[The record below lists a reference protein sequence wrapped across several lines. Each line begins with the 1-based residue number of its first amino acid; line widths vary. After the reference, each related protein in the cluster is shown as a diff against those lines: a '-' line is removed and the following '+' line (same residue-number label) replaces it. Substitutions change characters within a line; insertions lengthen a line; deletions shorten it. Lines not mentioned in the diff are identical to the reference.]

1 MIPVVRD
8 AARTLQRPIRR
19 SQRQD
24 APARS
29 GGYVSVSGLITGQF
43 RGKQQEQVREGR
55 PVVSEL
61 LVPSTRDQSAKRP
74 DVTRLATPI
83 DEAIAYGC
91 NAPNPHNTQAWK
103 LRNTSDLQTVLYVD
117 KTRLLPMTDPIS
129 RQIHI
134 GCGCFIETL
143 LLGASTMGFETAVEI
158 LPEGPYDLNE
168 VGMRPVARI
177 TLTPAETQPDELS
190 DYLYARQT
198 NRRPSHGGAPVSDL
212 QFADI
217 ARCVQE
223 SDVQVIGIN
232 DRARMEPLLAIF
244 DRAMTL
250 ECHTRRLWE
259 ESRVWSRFN
268 ERERA
273 AKRDG
278 MSLPQAGN
286 VGPTLRLQEWYLK
299 HGDIRRWN
307 SKLSINAYLK
317 GFRAGLASAEGLLM
331 LKTATNTQE
340 DWIKAGRAYARASL
354 AAARLGLQMHPYS
367 QVLQELP
374 EMTELQRQFND
385 LMGVAGEEK
394 MQMAVRLGNGPTPYY
409 SYRRSEESLVTANQ

>member
-1 MIPVVRD
+1 VPE
-8 AARTLQRPIRR
+8 
-19 SQRQD
+19 S
-24 APARS
+24 
-29 GGYVSVSGLITGQF
+29 
-43 RGKQQEQVREGR
+43 
-55 PVVSEL
+55 L
-61 LVPSTRDQSAKRP
+61 LPSTRDQSAKRP

-83 DEAIAYGC
+83 DKAIAYGC

-117 KTRLLPMTDPIS
+117 KARLLPVTDPPG

-143 LLGASTMGFETAVEI
+143 SVGASTMGFETAVESF
-158 LPEGPYDLNE
+158 PEGTYGLNE
-168 VGMRPVARI
+168 VGMKPVARI
-177 TLTPAETQPDELS
+177 TLTPAAESQPDGLS

-198 NRRPSHGGAPVSDL
+198 NRRPSHGGASVSDQ

-217 ARCVQE
+217 AKCVRE

-244 DRAMTL
+244 DRAMTI
-250 ECHTRRLWE
+250 ECQTRHLWE
-259 ESRVWSRFN
+259 ESRMWSRFS

-273 AKRDG
+273 EKRDG
-278 MSLPQAGN
+278 MSLPQVGI
-286 VGPTLRLQEWYLK
+286 VGPTLRLREWYLK

-307 SKLSINAYLK
+307 SKPSINTVLK
-317 GFRAGLASAEGLLM
+317 GIRAGLASAEGLLL

-340 DWIKAGRAYARASL
+340 DWIKAGRAYVRASL

-367 QVLQELP
+367 QVLQEFP

-394 MQMAVRLGNGPTPYY
+394 IQMAVRLGKGPTPYY
-409 SYRRSEESLVTANQ
+409 SYRRNEEPLVTADK

>member
-1 MIPVVRD
+1 
-8 AARTLQRPIRR
+8 
-19 SQRQD
+19 
-24 APARS
+24 
-29 GGYVSVSGLITGQF
+29 
-43 RGKQQEQVREGR
+43 
-55 PVVSEL
+55 VSESQ
-61 LVPSTRDQSAKRP
+61 VPSTRGPSAKRP

-83 DEAIAYGC
+83 DKAIAYGC

-117 KTRLLPMTDPIS
+117 KTRLLPATDPPA

-143 LLGASTMGFETAVEI
+143 SVGASTMGFETAVESF
-158 LPEGPYDLNE
+158 PEGTYGLDE
-168 VGMRPVARI
+168 VGMKPVARI
-177 TLTPAETQPDELS
+177 TLTPAAETQPDELS

-198 NRRPSHGGAPVSDL
+198 NRRPSYGGAPVSDQ

-217 ARCVQE
+217 ANSMRE

-244 DRAMTL
+244 DRAMTI
-250 ECHTRRLWE
+250 ECQTRHLWE

-273 AKRDG
+273 EKRDG
-278 MSLPQAGN
+278 MSLPQVGI
-286 VGPTLRLQEWYLK
+286 VGPTLRLREWYLK

-307 SKLSINAYLK
+307 SKASINAFLK
-317 GFRAGLASAEGLLM
+317 GFRAGLASAEGLLL
-331 LKTATNTQE
+331 LKTATNTQQ
-340 DWIKAGRAYARASL
+340 DWIKAGRAYVRASL

-367 QVLQELP
+367 QVLQEFP
-374 EMTELQRQFND
+374 EMTDLQRQFND
-385 LMGVAGEEK
+385 LMGVTGEEK
-394 MQMAVRLGNGPTPYY
+394 IQMAVRLGKGPTPYY
-409 SYRRSEESLVTANQ
+409 SYRRNEESLVTADK

>member
-1 MIPVVRD
+1 VPE
-8 AARTLQRPIRR
+8 
-19 SQRQD
+19 S
-24 APARS
+24 
-29 GGYVSVSGLITGQF
+29 
-43 RGKQQEQVREGR
+43 
-55 PVVSEL
+55 L
-61 LVPSTRDQSAKRP
+61 LPSTRDQLAKRP

-83 DEAIAYGC
+83 DKAIAYGC

-117 KTRLLPMTDPIS
+117 KARLLPVTDPPA

-143 LLGASTMGFETAVEI
+143 SVGASTMGFESAVESF
-158 LPEGPYDLNE
+158 PEGTYGLNE
-168 VGMRPVARI
+168 IGMKPVARI
-177 TLTPAETQPDELS
+177 TLTPAAETQPDELS

-198 NRRPSHGGAPVSDL
+198 NRRPSHGAAAVSDQ

-217 ARCVQE
+217 AKCVRE

-244 DRAMTL
+244 DRAMTI
-250 ECHTRRLWE
+250 ECQTRHLWE
-259 ESRVWSRFN
+259 ESRVWSRFS

-273 AKRDG
+273 EKRDG
-278 MSLPQAGN
+278 MSLPQVGI
-286 VGPTLRLQEWYLK
+286 VGPTLRLREWYLK

-307 SKLSINAYLK
+307 SKPSINTVLK
-317 GFRAGLASAEGLLM
+317 GIRAGLASAEGLLL
-331 LKTATNTQE
+331 LKTATNTQQ

-367 QVLQELP
+367 QVLQEFP
-374 EMTELQRQFND
+374 EMTGLQRQFND

-394 MQMAVRLGNGPTPYY
+394 IQMAVRLGNAPTPYY
-409 SYRRSEESLVTANQ
+409 SYRRNEESLVGR

>member
-1 MIPVVRD
+1 VPE
-8 AARTLQRPIRR
+8 
-19 SQRQD
+19 S
-24 APARS
+24 
-29 GGYVSVSGLITGQF
+29 
-43 RGKQQEQVREGR
+43 
-55 PVVSEL
+55 L
-61 LVPSTRDQSAKRP
+61 LPSTRDQSGKRP

-83 DEAIAYGC
+83 DKAIAYGC
-91 NAPNPHNTQAWK
+91 NAPNPHNTQAWT

-117 KTRLLPMTDPIS
+117 KTRLLPVTDPPA

-143 LLGASTMGFETAVEI
+143 SVGASTMGLETAVQSF
-158 LPEGPYDLNE
+158 PEGTYGLSE
-168 VGMRPVARI
+168 VGMKPVAQI
-177 TLTPAETQPDELS
+177 TLTPAAETQPDELS

-198 NRRPSHGGAPVSDL
+198 NRRPSHGGAPVSDQ

-217 ARCVQE
+217 ATCVRE

-244 DRAMTL
+244 DRAMTI
-250 ECHTRRLWE
+250 ECQTRHLWE

-273 AKRDG
+273 EKRDG
-278 MSLPQAGN
+278 MSLPQVGI
-286 VGPTLRLQEWYLK
+286 VGPTLRLREWYLK
-299 HGDIRRWN
+299 HGDIRRWH
-307 SKLSINAYLK
+307 SKASINAFLRV
-317 GFRAGLASAEGLLM
+317 FRAGLARAEGLLL
-331 LKTATNTQE
+331 LKTATNTQQ
-340 DWIKAGRAYARASL
+340 DWIKAGRAYVRASL

-367 QVLQELP
+367 QVLQEFP

-394 MQMAVRLGNGPTPYY
+394 IQMAVRLGKGPTPYY
-409 SYRRSEESLVTANQ
+409 SYRRNEESLVTANK